1 MSSREKQA
9 RWIGSSPSSAV
20 PATFPWLFASKL
32 HRKLPCKSCDESG
45 DTDDQGNPLCKKCRL
60 SIPEATEMQ
69 RNLAKKE
76 LLTRQYQRQMAANQV
91 DSATLVTPSAPQ

>member
-32 HRKLPCKSCDESG
+32 HRSLA
-45 DTDDQGNPLCKKCRL
+45 NPVMSLGTQMTK
-60 SIPEATEMQ
+60 ATY
-69 RNLAKKE
+69 A
-76 LLTRQYQRQMAANQV
+76 
-91 DSATLVTPSAPQ
+91 